1 MAENF
6 RIVPTI
12 LLTGFLGAGKTTLL
26 NRLIDHYQDRKLAV
40 LVNEFGDIGI
50 DAELIPEG
58 DFTTIELNK
67 GSLFCICVRTDFI
80 DAVARIATEIQPDLL
95 LIEATGLADTTDMEK
110 MLALPNISPFLEL
123 RAVVCL
129 VDAGNFLKINSI
141 FNAPASQVRDADLL
155 LINKA
160 DQVSEK
166 NLSELKQLL
175 REMTTAEIMTSHF
188 AQFDLSVLDH
198 IVRPAAS
205 PSGAPGEGRPDPLE
219 SVSFEFEG
227 DLAAPDIERFF
238 DHMHSRVIRMKGF
251 LNIKGQSHYFDAT
264 MDRYSLTRIP
274 QKRETNRLVLIGK
287 RLDKKDMSR
296 QIRQIL
302 RIDNNFVIKVR

>member
-6 RIVPTI
+6 RIVPAI

-40 LVNEFGDIGI
+40 LVNEFGDMGI
-50 DAELIPEG
+50 DAELIPKG

-80 DAVARIATEIQPDLL
+80 DAVARVATEIQPDLL

-123 RAVVCL
+123 KAVVCL
-129 VDAGNFLKINSI
+129 VDACNFLKINSI

-160 DQVSEK
+160 DQVSDK
-166 NLSELKQLL
+166 TLSELKQFLS
-175 REMTTAEIMTSHF
+175 EMTAAEIMTTHF
-188 AQFDLSVLDH
+188 ARFDLSMLDKMDR
-198 IVRPAAS
+198 VSPD

-219 SVSFEFEG
+219 SVSVEFQG
-227 DLAAPDIERFF
+227 DLDPSDVEQFL
-238 DHMHSRVIRMKGF
+238 DHRDSRIIRMKGF
-251 LNIKGQSHYFDAT
+251 LNIKGQSHYLDVT
-264 MDRYSLTRIP
+264 VDRHSLSRTP
-274 QKRETNRLVLIGK
+274 HQKKVNRLVFIGK
-287 RLDKKDMSR
+287 RLDKENISWQVR
-296 QIRQIL
+296 QLLNVDR
-302 RIDNNFVIKVR
+302 NFAIKAR

>member
-1 MAENF
+1 MAENI

-26 NRLIDHYQDRKLAV
+26 NRLIDHYHDRKLAV
-40 LVNEFGDIGI
+40 LVNEFGDMGI
-50 DAELIPEG
+50 DAELIPKG

-123 RAVVCL
+123 KAVVCL
-129 VDAGNFLKINSI
+129 VDACNFLKINSI
-141 FNAPASQVRDADLL
+141 FNAPASQIRDADLL
-155 LINKA
+155 LLNKA
-160 DQVSEK
+160 DQVSKET
-166 NLSELKQLL
+166 LSELKQLL
-175 REMTTAEIMTSHF
+175 RDMTTAEIMTTHF
-188 AQFDLSVLDH
+188 AQFDLAVLNN
-198 IVRPAAS
+198 IVRAASS

-219 SVSFEFEG
+219 SASVEFQGE
-227 DLAAPDIERFF
+227 LALEDVERFL

-251 LNIKGQSHYFDAT
+251 LNIKGHSHYFDAT
-264 MDRYSLTRIP
+264 VDRHSLNPIP
-274 QKRETNRLVLIGK
+274 HQKETNRLVLIGK
-287 RLDKKDMSR
+287 RLDKKEVSR

-302 RIDNNFVIKVR
+302 RIDKNFVIKVR